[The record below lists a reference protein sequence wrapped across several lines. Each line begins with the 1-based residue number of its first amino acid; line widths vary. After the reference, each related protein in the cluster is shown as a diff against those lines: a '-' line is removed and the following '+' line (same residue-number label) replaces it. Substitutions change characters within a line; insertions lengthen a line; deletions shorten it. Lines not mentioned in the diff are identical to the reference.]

1 MGLRLCLDAAAS
13 LARTMAPAPS
23 EIPDALPAPG
33 VMRRRACE
41 GIANGSRPAVTQ
53 PSFWNK
59 AGSFATPGNDA
70 FKRNVRFNTMKIT
83 LQQHTCIRC
92 RIDGS

>member
-23 EIPDALPAPG
+23 EIPDALPAQ
-33 VMRRRACE
+33 VKMRRRAR
-41 GIANGSRPAVTQ
+41 GGNANGDRPAVTQ

-59 AGSFATPGNDA
+59 AGSFATPGQDA
-70 FKRNVRFNTMKIT
+70 LKRNVRFKTLKIT
-83 LQQHTCIRC
+83 LLLHSRIRC
-92 RIDGS
+92 RIDAS